1 MELELELLVV
11 AGAESLVE
19 DGLAP
24 APSPPASGS
33 PGMSVGRPVEDCA
46 FARRKDWVVRS
57 AREMSVRARAG
68 EAKQQRMVETRTGE
82 RAYDGGDSVEGS
94 SGAAGDDED
103 RWRDGGRGLA
113 IHKVAAADQRR
124 ATPPAA
130 GIHLRFEPSTG

>member
-1 MELELELLVV
+1 
-11 AGAESLVE
+11 
-19 DGLAP
+19 
-24 APSPPASGS
+24 
-33 PGMSVGRPVEDCA
+33 
-46 FARRKDWVVRS
+46 
-57 AREMSVRARAG
+57 MSVRARAG

-82 RAYDGGDSVEGS
+82 RAYDGGDSVGGS
-94 SGAAGDDED
+94 SEAAGDDED